1 MSRWQWLLTQLTRRL
16 WVRATAIGIMGV
28 VAAILAAVAEQYI
41 PFPLPGDIGA
51 DSVDSILGILA
62 SSMLAVT
69 TFSLNVMTS
78 AYGQATSNVTPR
90 ATRLLMEDRVTQNAL
105 STFLGSFLFGIVGI
119 IVLQIGAYGERG
131 RIVLF
136 VVTIFVIALVVIALL
151 RWIDHLTR
159 LGRVGETTMRV
170 ENATRKAIEER
181 IDAPFLGGRPLR
193 DAEAEIPA
201 DAIAITSEEIGYV
214 QHIDMGALASCAE
227 RYELELY
234 VRVLPGA
241 FVFADTPLVAALGL
255 KGAGDEERDDATA
268 RIRRA
273 FTRGIERNYDQDPRF
288 GFAVLSEIAS
298 RGLSPGVN
306 DAGTALDVIGRSGR
320 LLALWQGW
328 FAAADNA
335 ETRHER
341 VWVPPLDI
349 ADLFEDA
356 FMLVARDGAGHIEV
370 QLRLQKV
377 LRALARLPYPRM
389 RAAALAQAELAEQR
403 AMAGLTMPADR
414 HRLQQAIASHKAA
427 DGSPG

>member
-1 MSRWQWLLTQLTRRL
+1 MSRWQWLLKQLTRRL
-16 WVRATAIGIMGV
+16 WVRATAIGILGV

-201 DAIAITSEEIGYV
+201 DAIAIASEEIGYV

-255 KGAGDEERDDATA
+255 KGAGDEERDEATA

-377 LRALARLPYPRM
+377 LRALARLPHPRM

-414 HRLQQAIASHKAA
+414 HRLQQAIAAHSAA
-427 DGSPG
+427 GGSPG

>member
-1 MSRWQWLLTQLTRRL
+1 MSRWQWLLKQLTRRL
-16 WVRATAIGIMGV
+16 WVRATAIGTLGV

-201 DAIAITSEEIGYV
+201 DAIAIASEEIGYV

-255 KGAGDEERDDATA
+255 KGAGDEERDEATA

-377 LRALARLPYPRM
+377 LRALARLPPPRM

-414 HRLQQAIASHKAA
+414 HRLQQAIAAHGAA
-427 DGSPG
+427 GGSPG